1 MSVLVYYR
9 ALGDLGTNC
18 YFLIN
23 SDNNE
28 CVIVDPGAES
38 NEIIRVINEKALKPK
53 AILLTHGHFDHIMAS
68 DELRQAYGID
78 IYAGEKEIDLLA
90 KSSKNLSGHFGSD
103 YTLQDVKAL
112 ADGQAISL
120 AGIDFKV
127 ISTPGHTIGGVCY
140 YIESQGILISG
151 DTLFCGSFGRYD
163 FPTGSVRDLADS
175 ITNKLFSLPEDTVC
189 YPGHGDETTIGYEKK
204 NNPILQY

>member
-9 ALGDLGTNC
+9 ALGDLGANC
-18 YFLIN
+18 YFLVN

-28 CVIVDPGAES
+28 CVIVDPGAEA
-38 NEIIRVINEKALKPK
+38 NEIIRVINEKSLKPK

-68 DELRQAYGID
+68 EEVRQSYGID
-78 IYAGEKEIDLLA
+78 IYAGENEMDLLA
-90 KSSKNLSGHFGSD
+90 KPSRNLSGHFGSN
-103 YTLQDVKAL
+103 YILEGVLPLKN
-112 ADGQAISL
+112 GQALNL

-163 FPTGSVRDLADS
+163 FPTGNVRDLIAS
-175 ITNKLFSLPEDTVC
+175 ITNKLFNLPDETIC
-189 YPGHGDETTIGYEKK
+189 YPGHGNETTIGYEKK

>member
-1 MSVLVYYR
+1 MSVIVYYR
-9 ALGDLGTNC
+9 GLGDLGANC
-18 YFLIN
+18 YFLVN

-28 CVIVDPGAES
+28 CVIVDPGAEA

-68 DELRQAYGID
+68 EEVRQAYGID
-78 IYAGEKEIDLLA
+78 IYAGEKEIELLA
-90 KSSKNLSGHFGSD
+90 KPSRNLSGHFGSN
-103 YTLQDVKAL
+103 YAL
-112 ADGQAISL
+112 DGVVALTDGQELSL

-140 YIESQGILISG
+140 YIENQGILISG

-163 FPTGSVRDLADS
+163 FPTGNVRDLIAS
-175 ITNKLFSLPEDTVC
+175 ITNKLFNLPDETVC
-189 YPGHGDETTIGYEKK
+189 YPGHGNETTIGYEKK